1 MPPPSSGEK
10 GKGKG
15 RGKKGREEGRREE
28 EKGEGKGKSEEG
40 RREGEKGRKRSNGRV
55 GKVIKLWTT
64 LYTPVYRRDVISF
77 SDFVIQ
83 FSMC

>member
-1 MPPPSSGEK
+1 MD
-10 GKGKG
+10 KG
-15 RGKKGREEGRREE
+15 RGKKG
-28 EKGEGKGKSEEG
+28 SERG
-40 RREGEKGRKRSNGRV
+40 NGRV